1 MSLQKKT
8 IEFKIRARNK
18 SKTNKNT
25 DKFIKDKKRIVKIK
39 DDFSDSMVNLIK
51 FEENQIRFK
60 NINRIHKKTNEI

>member
-1 MSLQKKT
+1 MNLQNKT

-39 DDFSDSMVNLIK
+39 DDFSDSLVNLIK